1 MKLLQT
7 LAILLSVVGAA
18 YAQIPSNIPTNG
30 LQAWYPF
37 NGNANDESGNA
48 HHGTVSGATP
58 SRDRFLQLNKAY
70 TYNGTNSTINYG
82 NGVNMSVTFSVSF
95 WVRTTMSGFTTFPNT
110 GIILSKENDGATTH
124 DWTIG
129 IGTNGN
135 IIFKQGCNGTGCSFY
150 SETSGGI
157 INDGKWHHI
166 VVVRSGN
173 AVVIY
178 NNNVPNFNPT
188 SSSALTNQTANL
200 ISGYCNLPAPQNPVA
215 PAYFNGEIDDIAIWD
230 RILSAAEV
238 DAIFDNYTTVCGP
251 ATAGAY
257 LHGNNIRAYIPNNGG
272 LFFNGQ
278 EAGFNVPYNSSAS
291 QQTNTL
297 YAGGLW
303 LGGYDAGGNLK
314 LAAQTYNQNGAD
326 YYQGVLDTLG
336 NKDTAFDCFYNK
348 VWKVDAAEVLAHI
361 NAYVSN
367 GGVLTQIDSSIL
379 YWPGK
384 NNPNYY
390 ASIGY
395 YLPSN
400 RDFAPF
406 YDRNN
411 DGTYNPFDGDYPVY
425 EDGNPQA
432 IAASMTFSIF
442 NDNGSIHTSTNGQPL
457 KAEVHLLSFA
467 LNCSND
473 PILNNT
479 IFTRHSIISRNP
491 IPLYNVRAA
500 LWIHGGLGCYLDDYV
515 GTSIADNAIFIYN
528 ADADDNINCFGATGY
543 GAFPPVQ
550 SIKLLNRTLSGTA
563 YYENSND
570 AVRGIPGSSIQHYR
584 LMDGKW
590 LDGRP
595 VSYGGNGDNGFSATP
610 FPYVYTSPPDSTAPP
625 AWSMPSTNTIPSDYR
640 NLMNI
645 NIDTFLPYSTEHID
659 AAFVYHRDFLHPG
672 LFEMV
677 DLVYSELPQV
687 QNWYDNGFP
696 TSCAYSIPNGA
707 ETIETIENNIKAFPN
722 PTHSELNIVVGD
734 EMIGQQYV
742 LYNVMGIKVFSGI
755 FQSTTTLVD
764 MRELSAGMYFLA
776 VEGFANQTLK
786 IIKH

>member
-1 MKLLQT
+1 M
-7 LAILLSVVGAA
+7 
-18 YAQIPSNIPTNG
+18 
-30 LQAWYPF
+30 
-37 NGNANDESGNA
+37 
-48 HHGTVSGATP
+48 
-58 SRDRFLQLNKAY
+58 
-70 TYNGTNSTINYG
+70 
-82 NGVNMSVTFSVSF
+82 
-95 WVRTTMSGFTTFPNT
+95 
-110 GIILSKENDGATTH
+110 
-124 DWTIG
+124 
-129 IGTNGN
+129 
-135 IIFKQGCNGTGCSFY
+135 
-150 SETSGGI
+150 
-157 INDGKWHHI
+157 
-166 VVVRSGN
+166 
-173 AVVIY
+173 
-178 NNNVPNFNPT
+178 
-188 SSSALTNQTANL
+188 
-200 ISGYCNLPAPQNPVA
+200 A

-442 NDNGSIHTSTNGQPL
+442 NDNGSIHTST
-457 KAEVHLLSFA
+457 
-467 LNCSND
+467 
-473 PILNNT
+473 
-479 IFTRHSIISRNP
+479 R
-491 IPLYNVRAA
+491 
-500 LWIHGGLGCYLDDYV
+500 
-515 GTSIADNAIFIYN
+515 
-528 ADADDNINCFGATGY
+528 
-543 GAFPPVQ
+543 
-550 SIKLLNRTLSGTA
+550 
-563 YYENSND
+563 
-570 AVRGIPGSSIQHYR
+570 
-584 LMDGKW
+584 
-590 LDGRP
+590 
-595 VSYGGNGDNGFSATP
+595 
-610 FPYVYTSPPDSTAPP
+610 
-625 AWSMPSTNTIPSDYR
+625 
-640 NLMNI
+640 
-645 NIDTFLPYSTEHID
+645 
-659 AAFVYHRDFLHPG
+659 
-672 LFEMV
+672 
-677 DLVYSELPQV
+677 
-687 QNWYDNGFP
+687 
-696 TSCAYSIPNGA
+696 
-707 ETIETIENNIKAFPN
+707 
-722 PTHSELNIVVGD
+722 
-734 EMIGQQYV
+734 
-742 LYNVMGIKVFSGI
+742 
-755 FQSTTTLVD
+755 
-764 MRELSAGMYFLA
+764 
-776 VEGFANQTLK
+776 
-786 IIKH
+786 